1 MKKIILTS
9 LFAATVAIQS
19 FGQGQVVLGNSTSSK
34 IWVNAAGPGATTN
47 GLGVVMPANATTSY
61 TFALLAYYTGNV
73 NTSVNTGTTPGVGD
87 NSKTPFSDSNWELVG
102 YGVNGASGRITD
114 PNPFETVPNIPVGD
128 YATMEVIGWNTAVG
142 GSTLASFEAA
152 YAAALADNGAN
163 GLLYGVSAEGSIL
176 LGNGTVPPNT
186 SVLGTGAGNIP
197 GFTIGQIV
205 SVPEPGTM
213 ALAGLGGLSLLA
225 FRRKK

>member
-1 MKKIILTS
+1 MKKVILTS

-19 FGQGQVVLGNSTSSK
+19 FGQGQVVFDNSTTSK
-34 IWVNAAGPGATTN
+34 IWVNMFGPGAVTN
-47 GLGVVMPANATTSY
+47 GLGAVMPASSTTSY

-73 NTSVNTGTTPGVGD
+73 ATSVNTGTTPNVGD
-87 NSKTPFSDSNWELVG
+87 NSSTPFADSNWELVS
-102 YGVNGASGRITD
+102 YALNGVSGRIND

-142 GSTLASFEAA
+142 GSTLTSFEAA
-152 YAAALADNGAN
+152 YAAGAN
-163 GLLYGVSAEGSIL
+163 GLLYGVSSEGSIL

-197 GFTIGQIV
+197 GFTLGV
-205 SVPEPGTM
+205 PVPEPGTM